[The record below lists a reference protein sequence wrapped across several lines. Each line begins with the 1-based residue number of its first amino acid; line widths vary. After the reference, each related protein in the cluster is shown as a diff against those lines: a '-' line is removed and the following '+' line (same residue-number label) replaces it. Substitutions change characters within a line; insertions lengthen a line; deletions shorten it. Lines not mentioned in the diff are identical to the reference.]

1 MPGVS
6 RIARR
11 ERVRRLG
18 RHVTC
23 HQQPRRHSDSSRPPS
38 VSPTRREPYPQ
49 VQQDVVEALAEIDTD
64 LVDPFLPKFIEQ
76 QPDAAQV
83 AWQCA
88 TIDAMAESLGL

>member
-1 MPGVS
+1 MGSEMCIRDRGYSEAYVPFCGH
-6 RIARR
+6 R
-11 ERVRRLG
+11 
-18 RHVTC
+18 
-23 HQQPRRHSDSSRPPS
+23 
-38 VSPTRREPYPQ
+38 
-49 VQQDVVEALAEIDTD
+49 VVEALAEIDTD